1 MTAPSLDQ
9 LADTLRSL
17 SDQIDE
23 DIKSSADPSS
33 QPMQQLRSLDT
44 QIALHAAAIAEL
56 SVEELQSEVAAAI
69 DTLDGVVGQAKDAI
83 ASLQNVEAA
92 LGIVA
97 AVLDAAVAIG
107 TGNPLDG
114 ATGIVD
120 LAQRVSTAI
129 ESASG

>member
-17 SDQIDE
+17 SDQLDE
-23 DIKSSADPSS
+23 DIKASADPTAT
-33 QPMQQLRSLDT
+33 PMQQLRSLDT
-44 QIALHAAAIAEL
+44 QIALQAAAIAEL
-56 SVEELQSEVAAAI
+56 SVEELQNEVAAAI
-69 DTLDGVVGQAKDAI
+69 DTLNNVVGQAKDAI
-83 ASLQNVEAA
+83 ASLQNVKAA

-107 TGNPLDG
+107 TGNPLNA

-120 LAQRVSTAI
+120 LAQSVSAAI
-129 ESASG
+129 DA